1 MDILEIKKKRILDL
15 QASIAKR
22 ELFSKEIKEKTLF
35 KVNQASIEHAQKEL
49 DQLILE
55 TKGN

>member
-1 MDILEIKKKRILDL
+1 MDVLEIKKKRILDL
-15 QASIAKR
+15 QESIAKR

-35 KVNQASIEHAQKEL
+35 KVNQASINHAKKEL